1 MATTQKFFTSRVQTD
16 PTAFIG
22 EVGRMFYNE
31 ETGAIR
37 ISDGIT
43 PGGVAATI
51 EIHSVTDFSN
61 TATYAKFAGTATH
74 AAFADVS
81 GFANSFNTNT
91 LVANATN
98 AQTAGTVTTPEQPAI
113 TSVGTLTNLMVA
125 SIVTATNYSGGTT
138 LNWTPTLTFGT
149 VQGTQTYTTR
159 VGYYTQVGKLVIAT
173 FDIAISSLGT
183 AAGAFSLTMTGLPKS
198 LAGALKITTRTL
210 SSQNAVD
217 IMGSVTTAT
226 SIPIFGNIVVA
237 GTISYRQIQA
247 SDLGGTAIIS
257 GTIQYIAS

>member
-16 PTAFIG
+16 PTVFIG

-37 ISDGIT
+37 MSDGVT

-51 EIHSVTDFSN
+51 EIHSVTDFAN

-74 AAFADVS
+74 AVLADTAIY
-81 GFANSFNTNT
+81 ANSFNTNT

-98 AQTAGTVTTPEQPAI
+98 AQTAGTVTTPAQPSI
-113 TSVGTLTNLMVA
+113 TSVGTLTSLTVA
-125 SIVTATNYSGGTT
+125 TIVTATNYSGGTT
-138 LNWTPTLTFGT
+138 FDWTPTLKFGT
-149 VQGTQTYTTR
+149 VQGTQTYVTR
-159 VGYYTQVGKLVIAT
+159 VGHYTQVGKLVLAT

-183 AAGAFSLTMTGLPKS
+183 AAGAFSLTMAGLPLP

-217 IMGSVTTAT
+217 ITGSVTTAT
-226 SIPIFGNIVVA
+226 SIPVFGNIVIA
-237 GTISYRQIQA
+237 GTISYRQLQA
-247 SDLGGTAIIS
+247 ADLGGTASIS
-257 GTIQYIAS
+257 GTIQYISS